1 MSFYYKFFPPPLCP
15 FRGDI
20 EKYIVKQKPFTG
32 FKAVL
37 TPQMQEDLDQN
48 RVTVYAADATSTNTQ
63 TQQDINFIQQ
73 QLQQQVILYLLG
85 SQ

>member
-1 MSFYYKFFPPPLCP
+1 MAPLL
-15 FRGDI
+15 I

-63 TQQDINFIQQ
+63 TQQDINLRQQ
-73 QLQQQVILYLLG
+73 QLQQQANQDNTPFDSGVTPVENP
-85 SQ
+85 